1 MRVVLIGASGTI
13 GSAVGKLLAE
23 RHEIV
28 PVGRKTGDIHADITV
43 PASLRELYERVGA
56 CDAVIVTAGEA
67 RFGEM
72 KDLDEE
78 DFLFSLTHKLLGQ
91 VNVVRLGLDAVQR
104 GGSFTLTSGVLAR
117 EPTRGS
123 SGISLV
129 NAALAGFARAA
140 MLELEGRRI
149 NVVSPP
155 WLSETL
161 QALGRDPARGLPA
174 ATVARAYR
182 EAVEGRRNGEV
193 IDARMFV

>member
-23 RHEIV
+23 RYEIV
-28 PVGRKTGDIHADITV
+28 TVGRKSGDIHADITV
-43 PASLRELYERVGA
+43 PASLREMYERVGP
-56 CDAVIVTAGEA
+56 CDAVVVAAGEA

-78 DFLFSLTHKLLGQ
+78 DYLFCLTHKLLGQ
-91 VNVVRLGLDAVQR
+91 VNVVRLGLDAVRR
-104 GGSFTLTSGVLAR
+104 GGSFTLTSGVLAS

-123 SGISLV
+123 TGISLV
-129 NAALAGFARAA
+129 NAALEGFARAA

-155 WLSETL
+155 WVSETL
-161 QALGRDPARGLPA
+161 QALGRNAARGLPA

-182 EAVEGRRNGEV
+182 ESVEGKRNGEV
-193 IDARMFV
+193 IDARQFA

>member
-28 PVGRKTGDIHADITV
+28 AVGRKSGDIHADITV
-43 PASLRELYERVGA
+43 PASLREMYERVGS
-56 CDAVIVTAGEA
+56 CDAVVVAAGEA

-78 DFLFSLTHKLLGQ
+78 GYLFCLTHKLLGQ

-104 GGSFTLTSGVLAR
+104 GGSFTLTSGVLAS

-123 SGISLV
+123 TGISLV
-129 NAALAGFARAA
+129 NAALEGFTRAA

-155 WLSETL
+155 WVSETL
-161 QALGRDPARGLPA
+161 QALGRDSARGLPA

-182 EAVEGRRNGEV
+182 ESVEGKRNGEA
-193 IDARMFV
+193 IDARKFA